1 MRNLWAVTT
10 RELRSYFLSPMAY
23 LVIAF
28 FLFGAGVLFG
38 LIVEQSREASLR
50 GLISNVSVLFLFVVP
65 MISMRLLAEEQRTGT
80 IELLLTN
87 PVQEWQIV
95 TGKFLASIL
104 LLLVMLAL
112 TLLYPLFLFI
122 FGNPDRGPIA
132 TGYVWVI
139 LQAAAFLAMGLWASS
154 LTENQIVAA
163 VLAFIFLLVLWLSDS
178 LGQSLSA
185 SNQAIGSIVSYL
197 SVASHFNDFPTGVIN
212 TKDVLYYLTMVAAG
226 LVLSTLSLQARR
238 SR

>member
-1 MRNLWAVTT
+1 MSNAWAVAT

-38 LIVEQSREASLR
+38 LIIESSREASLR

-95 TGKFLASIL
+95 VGKFLASIL
-104 LLLVMLAL
+104 LVLVMVGL
-112 TLLYPLFLFI
+112 TLLYPLFLFV
-122 FGNPDRGPIA
+122 FGNPDRGPIIA
-132 TGYVWVI
+132 GYVGVI
-139 LQAAAFLAMGLWASS
+139 LQAAAFLAVGLWASS

-163 VLAFIFLLVLWLSDS
+163 VLAFVFLLILWLSDN
-178 LGQSLSA
+178 LGQSLGGP
-185 SNQAIGSIVSYL
+185 IGTIISYI
-197 SVASHFNDFPTGVIN
+197 SVIQHFQDFPSGVIN
-212 TKDVLYYLTMVAAG
+212 TKDVIFYLTMVAAG
-226 LVLSTLSLQARR
+226 LVLSTLSLQSRR
-238 SR
+238 YR